1 MSTQSYT
8 RRRFLKS
15 VGIGAAT
22 LALPAVATCRTKPT
36 QRKKKYPNLLIIHTD
51 QLSCWALSVYAKQL
65 TRTPNYGKVLVKTP
79 HIDSLAEEGAIF
91 HNFFTNSA
99 VCTPS
104 RGCLITGRY
113 PHAHGAYKNN
123 IEMNRDEVT
132 IAHILQSNGYETGYA
147 GKWHLD
153 GELKPGWVRPERSM
167 GFADCRFMFNRGHWK
182 KIVEQPEGNPKV
194 SPYKVIGDKKT
205 FTTDWLADKTI
216 EFIKKPRSK
225 AFFYMVSIP
234 DPHGPFTVRE
244 PYMSM
249 YRPEDM
255 TVPNTFKESSPK
267 KGRGRKKNEEA
278 MRKHKAH
285 YCGLVKCIDDNV
297 GRILDALKDKRILD
311 DTIIVFTTDHGE
323 YMGEHG
329 LYGKNQWYRTAYQIP
344 FIVRWPKKIR
354 PGTVINQFVTNV
366 DVQQTLLGIMGIKPC
381 GREQGRDASDLLRLS
396 STPIGEGEKT
406 EWADEAMIHHSS
418 LKSAGIFTP
427 KYELVLKAN
436 GNHMLFDRLKDPE
449 QTKNMYNNPEYAK
462 VLNDLAKRVIRHN
475 IEVDSPAASW
485 LKNKNH

>member
-1 MSTQSYT
+1 MSLRSYT
-8 RRRFLKS
+8 RRSFLKALG
-15 VGIGAAT
+15 VGTAT
-22 LALPAVATCRTKPT
+22 LTLLEPARGRSGSAQENR
-36 QRKKKYPNLLIIHTD
+36 KYPNLLIIHTD
-51 QLSCWALSVYAKQL
+51 QLSCWALSVYAKHL

-79 HIDSLAEEGAIF
+79 HIDSLAEEGAIL

-104 RGCLITGRY
+104 RGCLVTGRY
-113 PHAHGAYKNN
+113 PHAQGAYKNN

-153 GELKPGWVRPERSM
+153 GEPKPGWVRPERSM

-182 KIVEQPEGNPKV
+182 KIVEQPEGNPEV
-194 SPYKVIGDKKT
+194 SPYKVIGDEKT

-216 EFIKKPRSK
+216 DFIKKPRRK
-225 AFFYMVSIP
+225 PFFYMVSIP

-249 YRPEDM
+249 YQPEDM
-255 TVPNTFKESSPK
+255 TVPNNFKESSAK
-267 KGRGRKKNEEA
+267 KGRKITAEQ
-278 MRKHKAH
+278 MRKSKAH

-354 PGTVINQFVTNV
+354 PGTVINNFVTNV
-366 DVQQTLLGIMGIKPC
+366 DVQQTLLGLMGIKPC
-381 GREQGRDASDLLRLS
+381 GREQGRDASGLLRLS

-406 EWADEAMIHHSS
+406 EWANEAMIHHSS
-418 LKSAGIFTP
+418 FASAGIFTP
-427 KYELVLKAN
+427 EYELVLKAD
-436 GNHMLFDRLKDPE
+436 GNHMLFDRLNDPD
-449 QTKNMYNNPEYAK
+449 QMKNLHNNPDYK
-462 VLNDLAKRVIRHN
+462 QVMKNLAERILRHN
-475 IEVDSPAASW
+475 IEVNAPAASW
-485 LKNKNH
+485 LKSTVNEL